1 MSTITISETMEQ
13 LHKHCEKYL
22 ALHREI
28 ADEAD
33 ILAGA
38 IRERY
43 GNVDIGA
50 VLERAEVN
58 SLAAARRRFISDPK
72 KNKWIT
78 TSAQGDMFNSVEV
91 QIPSLLMIGGKPT
104 HYYEASIL
112 DGLEWWRARQD
123 HTGTEAERFRE
134 AAKLSTNSSAI
145 AGEEADKLEELIR
158 TAEAN
163 GIDPSTVMYA
173 KEKAKE

>member
-1 MSTITISETMEQ
+1 MSTIAISETMEQ

-28 ADEAD
+28 IDEGE

-58 SLAAARRRFISDPK
+58 SLAAARRRFIADPK

-78 TSAQGDMFNSVEV
+78 TSAQGDMFNSVKV
-91 QIPSLLMIGGKPT
+91 KVPSLLMVGGKPK

-123 HTGTEAERFRE
+123 HTGTEAQRFCE
-134 AAKLSTNSSAI
+134 AAELSTAASAT
-145 AGEEADKLEELIR
+145 AGQEAGKLEELIR
-158 TAEAN
+158 KAEAN

-173 KEKAKE
+173 KEKAEE